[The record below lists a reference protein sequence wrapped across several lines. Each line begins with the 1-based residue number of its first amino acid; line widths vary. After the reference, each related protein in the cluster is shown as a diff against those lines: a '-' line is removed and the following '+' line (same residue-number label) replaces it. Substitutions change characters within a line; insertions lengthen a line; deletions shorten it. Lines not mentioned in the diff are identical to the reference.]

1 VSTQQTL
8 LGIGTQRT
16 DAGHRIESHLVDDR
30 VDDNHH
36 GRCVEC
42 GRQITISPPSG
53 IERGHNVDC
62 EHQGRTTGGER

>member
-1 VSTQQTL
+1 MSTQTAL
-8 LGIGTQRT
+8 TDLGTQRT

-30 VDDNHH
+30 VDDHHH

-53 IERGHNVDC
+53 IERGHNTDC
-62 EHQGRTTGGER
+62 EYQGRQAGGEQ